1 MNDRLKT
8 LVALTLGVTLFLAVG
23 CNRTPSRVHPPGIDA
38 DAAGKAAMD
47 QYDANKDGKV
57 AGEELQ
63 KAPSLNA
70 AIDNLDKDGDK
81 AVSAEEV
88 TERIKA
94 WQDSRLGRTS
104 IMIAVTYRGQ
114 PLDGAKVVFEPEQ
127 FLGAEVQPASG
138 TTDPY
143 GRATLNIENS
153 KIPGIAPGLYKVKI
167 TKDGMNIPAK
177 YNTETTLGA
186 EVARDAKDAE
196 TGPTFNLN

>member
-1 MNDRLKT
+1 MNDRFKT

-23 CNRTPSRVHPPGIDA
+23 CNRAPSRVNPPGIDA

-70 AIDNLDKDGDK
+70 AIGNLDKDGDK

-94 WQDSRLGRTS
+94 WQETRLGQTS
-104 IMIAVTYRGQ
+104 LMVAVNYRGQ
-114 PLDGAKVVFEPEQ
+114 PLDGAKVVLEPEP
-127 FLGAEVQPASG
+127 FLGAEIKPVSG
-138 TTDPY
+138 TTDSY
-143 GRATLNIENS
+143 GRTMLNI
-153 KIPGIAPGLYKVKI
+153 ALGLYKVKV
-167 TKDGMNIPAK
+167 TKDGMDIPAK
-177 YNTETTLGA
+177 YNTETTLGV